1 MQPRLRSLL
10 LSLVCC
16 LFPARSQA
24 GDPYTSTRYPL
35 VLVHGMLGFDEVGG
49 AVGYWYGIVA
59 ALQTGGAEVHVL
71 QLSPLNSDEL
81 RGEQVVEQI
90 ETLLA
95 LSGKGKVN
103 LIGHSQ
109 GGQAARYAAAVRP
122 DLVASVTTVASPTG
136 GAELADYL
144 AAQPSDSR
152 LFVWLRQ
159 AVTALGDLVETLSF
173 STLPNDAM
181 AVLRSMSSA
190 GAAAFN
196 ARFPHGVPRRACGE
210 GEAEHAGQRYF
221 SWSGV
226 GGRTSRL
233 DPLDAILAVT
243 ALVYREPNDGLVG
256 RCSSHFG
263 HVLRDDYRQ
272 NHADAI
278 NQSFGLVAP
287 DEAHPPT
294 LYRVHA
300 NRLKRLGL

>member
-1 MQPRLRSLL
+1 MQPSLRSFSVLL
-10 LSLVCC
+10 ACC
-16 LFPARSQA
+16 LLPTPSNA
-24 GDPYTSTRYPL
+24 GDPYTLTRYPI
-35 VLVHGMLGFDEVGG
+35 VLVHGMLGFDEVGR

-59 ALQTGGAEVHVL
+59 ALQAGGAEVHVL
-71 QLSPLNSDEL
+71 RLSPLNSDAL

-144 AAQPSDSR
+144 AAQPIDSPP
-152 LFVWLRQ
+152 FVWLRE
-159 AVTALGDLVETLSF
+159 AVTALGHLVDVLSF

-196 ARFPHGVPRRACGE
+196 ARFPNGVPRRPCAE
-210 GEAEHAGQRYF
+210 GEAERDGQRYF

-226 GGRTSRL
+226 GARTSRI
-233 DPLDAILAVT
+233 DPL
-243 ALVYREPNDGLVG
+243 
-256 RCSSHFG
+256 
-263 HVLRDDYRQ
+263 
-272 NHADAI
+272 
-278 NQSFGLVAP
+278 
-287 DEAHPPT
+287 
-294 LYRVHA
+294 
-300 NRLKRLGL
+300 